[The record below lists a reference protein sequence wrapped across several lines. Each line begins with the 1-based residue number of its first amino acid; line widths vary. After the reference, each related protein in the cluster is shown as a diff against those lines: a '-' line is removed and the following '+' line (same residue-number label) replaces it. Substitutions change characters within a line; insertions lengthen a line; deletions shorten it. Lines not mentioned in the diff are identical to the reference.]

1 MFQCFWKRNF
11 VKTVVKK
18 ILTKKFDFTYIFL
31 YIYDILNTFCAKK
44 MSKVAE
50 TERFIAVWEEEEA
63 LWNVK
68 AEKNKIIEEKTKGF
82 QRFTHWIF
90 KEF

>member
-1 MFQCFWKRNF
+1 MFLKKKFCKDSCE
-11 VKTVVKK
+11 K

-50 TERFIAVWEEEEA
+50 TERLIAVQEEEEA

-82 QRFTHWIF
+82 QRFTH
-90 KEF
+90 

>member
-1 MFQCFWKRNF
+1 
-11 VKTVVKK
+11 
-18 ILTKKFDFTYIFL
+18 
-31 YIYDILNTFCAKK
+31 

-82 QRFTHWIF
+82 QRFTL
-90 KEF
+90 

>member
-1 MFQCFWKRNF
+1 MFLKKKFCKDSCE
-11 VKTVVKK
+11 K

-50 TERFIAVWEEEEA
+50 TERFIAVQEEEEA

-68 AEKNKIIEEKTKGF
+68 AEKYKLVEKKQKVFKGLLMNS
-82 QRFTHWIF
+82 I
-90 KEF
+90 